1 MLSNYFKT
9 AIRSLLRERYY
20 TLIKIIGLALG
31 LGTSMVLLLYVSF
44 QLSFDKFHPDID
56 RQYRI
61 NQTNIW
67 DPNGGIFGSTGPAVS
82 IALAED
88 FPEIEEVMRVNTPG
102 GNTITYQEPNGNV
115 LAFNEG
121 GIFAADS
128 NFFHFFDFKLKEGDR
143 TTALIGKDKVVI
155 SDDVAKKF
163 FGNEPA
169 LGKFLQMGADD
180 SALTDGSAGAGTG
193 KRLLEVTGVTEKQP
207 KNSHFN
213 FDYLLSMETNPNVKR
228 FEWSWIWTQVVTH
241 VKLRPGADVTALE
254 EKLKTFA
261 DRHAPACFKIL
272 GMDYNEFL
280 KSKGPWKLYLQPMQS
295 IYLHSGAPFHGA
307 SPIGNRI
314 GPNGDIKYVYI
325 LSVVALFILLIA
337 VINFVNLSTARG
349 AKRAKEVGVKKTL
362 GLMRNSL
369 IAQFQ
374 VEHILLTAISML
386 FGMGFME
393 LLRLLIQ
400 PVIGIEIPLSAWSP
414 VTFVVLIISL
424 PIIIGFLAGLYPS
437 FYLTAF
443 KPAAVLKGRLASGFG
458 SSGLRNGL
466 VIFQFTISIA
476 LMAGTIIVFDQVE
489 FFRSKELG
497 FNKENLLIIRNA
509 EKTGVQL
516 ESFRNEI
523 SKYPGI
529 ISASVSANIR
539 GGMQDVFMREG
550 DEKKVTMDHYKIDE
564 YFMET
569 MKLAM
574 ASGRNFDVNR
584 PSDVNAVIINET
596 SARQLGWTPEESIG
610 KRILYLGDQI
620 GPQEVIGV
628 VKDFHFQSLRQNIAP
643 LIFFHQKSNMYGDG
657 RVISIKYETGQ
668 SDELLAKVETRWRQL
683 VNNSPFEY
691 FFLDEQLR
699 RLYNDE
705 QQLGSLF
712 SVFTGLSITIAVI
725 GLVGLVAYSAEQRK
739 KEIGIRKVFGASL
752 TSIYVMI
759 NTQYIRLVLV
769 SLVIATPAA
778 WWLMQQWLESY
789 PYQTPIS
796 IWTFISAGAAEM
808 ILALV
813 CVGYLAL
820 RAASLNPSAVLKEE

>member
-1 MLSNYFKT
+1 MFTNFLKT

-31 LGTSMVLLLYVSF
+31 LGTSMVLILYVSH
-44 QLSFDKFHPDID
+44 QLSYDNFHPDVD

-67 DPNGGIFGSTGPAVS
+67 DPNGGVFGSTGPAVS

-88 FPEIEEVMRVNTPG
+88 FPEIEEVMRINTPG
-102 GNTITYQEPNGNV
+102 GNTITYQEPNGNLLV
-115 LAFNEG
+115 FNEG
-121 GIFAADS
+121 SIFAADS
-128 NFFHFFDFKLKEGDR
+128 NFFSFFDFKLKEGDR
-143 TTALIGKDKVVI
+143 ATALIGKDKVVI
-155 SDDVAKKF
+155 SAEVARKF
-163 FGNEPA
+163 FGKEPA
-169 LGKFLQMGADD
+169 LGKFIQMGEAD
-180 SALTDGSAGAGTG
+180 SGLSDGSPFSTNGRRT
-193 KRLLEVTGVTEKQP
+193 LEVTGVTETQP
-207 KNSHFN
+207 LNSHFR

-241 VKLRPGADVTALE
+241 VKLRPGADVAALE

-280 KSKGPWKLYLQPMQS
+280 KTKGPWKLYLQPMQS
-295 IYLHSGAPFHGA
+295 IYLYSGSPSNGTA
-307 SPIGNRI
+307 PIGNRI
-314 GPNGDIKYVYI
+314 GPMGDIQYVY
-325 LSVVALFILLIA
+325 LLGTVALFILLIA

-362 GLMRNSL
+362 GLNRSSL

-374 VEHILLTAISML
+374 IEHILLTAISML
-386 FGMGFME
+386 FGMGIME

-400 PVIGIEIPLSAWSP
+400 PLVGIQIPLTAWSTGTFAALTIGLP
-414 VTFVVLIISL
+414 VV
-424 PIIIGFLAGLYPS
+424 IGFLAGLYPS

-443 KPAAVLKGRLASGFG
+443 KPVQVLKGKIASGFA

-476 LMAGTIIVFDQVE
+476 LMAGTIIVFDQVAY
-489 FFRSKELG
+489 FRSRDLG
-497 FNKENLLIIRNA
+497 FNKENLLLITNA
-509 EKTGVQL
+509 NKTGAQL

-523 SKYPGI
+523 AKYPGVL
-529 ISASVSANIR
+529 SASVSANIR

-550 DEKKVTMDHYKIDE
+550 DEKKITMDHYKIDD
-564 YFMET
+564 YFFET
-569 MKLAM
+569 MQLSLSA
-574 ASGRNFDVNR
+574 GRAFDINR
-584 PSDVNAVIINET
+584 PSDVSAVIINET

-610 KRILYLGDQI
+610 KKILYLGDEV

-643 LIFFHQKSNMYGDG
+643 LIFFHQHSKMYGDE
-657 RVISIKYETGQ
+657 RVINIKYQTGQ
-668 SDELLAKVETRWRQL
+668 NDQLLAKVEERWKQL

-691 FFLDEQLR
+691 FFLDEQLK
-699 RLYNDE
+699 RLYNEE

-712 SVFTGLSITIAVI
+712 SIFTGLSITIAVI

-739 KEIGIRKVFGASL
+739 KEIGVRKVFGASL
-752 TSIYVMI
+752 TRIYIMI
-759 NTQYIRLVLV
+759 NAQYIRLVMV
-769 SLVIATPAA
+769 SLLIATPLS
-778 WWLMQQWLESY
+778 WWLMSKWLQSY
-789 PYQTPIS
+789 PYQTKIS
-796 IWTFISAGAAEM
+796 IWTFAAAGAAEM
-808 ILALV
+808 ILALI

-820 RAASLNPSAVLKEE
+820 RAASINPAHVLKEE